1 MAVEVNKRDIDTK
14 FITLFADS
22 RPDVDVTFKDPVL
35 TKSTNQYLVGVDNMT
50 VCSTALSMIDEVV
63 AHNHTD
69 LIRIVRKPN
78 VVVPHANNSGLATYN
93 NANAGNPT
101 GDDTLEEN
109 VEDNG
114 YLYTHLRTGL
124 EDAGISSAVQLS
136 SVAHLMERLQT
147 IAQIANAAMSK
158 NLLNDVT
165 LNGVPLGL
173 RGYTSPAD
181 EIAAANPDP
190 HVTFRLNRS
199 GRLVIEGTKAFWSVC
214 AIEIPNTQYQYGFY
228 GAPADG
234 KGPFY
239 QYHKRRFLTVDPNA
253 ETSSTSNMVAK
264 RDGTPS
270 DSDSL
275 ASAVSAAACNLTS
288 GTQPKVLVV
297 QTVHHGVNPNN
308 YATVLQGAVDV
319 NVYPNVNGAAQSF
332 YVGVAG
338 HTASKA
344 LVAVYLEENL
354 YMGLDRRVG
363 IELGTSLPI
372 KNSPIVDHQKEY
384 PDYILG
390 RWMYR
395 TDNQYVINDKGQNS
409 TYGTDA
415 GAAREYQGA
424 RDRVT
429 YHELMPQNKL
439 QVLRTKIF
447 ARVRTFTGTRK
458 CTPCGRLN
466 SPQTPWIGGTRDCI
480 SSPRVSKEHGS

>member
-22 RPDVDVTFKDPVL
+22 RPDVDITFKDPVL

-50 VCSTALSMIDEVV
+50 VCSTALSMVDEVISN
-63 AHNHTD
+63 NHTD

-78 VVVPHANNSGLATYN
+78 VVAGNAANSGLATYV
-93 NANAGNPT
+93 NANAGNPK
-101 GDDTLEEN
+101 GDDELEEN
-109 VEDNG
+109 IEING
-114 YLYTHLRTGL
+114 YLYAHLRTGIA
-124 EDAGISSAVQLS
+124 DAGISSAVQLS

-147 IAQIANAAMSK
+147 IAQIVNAAMSK
-158 NLLNDVT
+158 NLLNDET
-165 LNGVPLGL
+165 LDTIQSGL
-173 RGYTSPAD
+173 KGYTSPAA
-181 EIAAANPDP
+181 EIAAENPDP

-228 GAPADG
+228 GATTDG

-239 QYHKRRFLTVDPNA
+239 QHHKRRYLTVDPNT
-253 ETSSTSNMVAK
+253 ESSSTSNMVAK

-275 ASAVSAAACNLTS
+275 ASVLQTGIVNLTS
-288 GTQPKVLVV
+288 GTAPKVLVV
-297 QTVHHGVNPNN
+297 ETVHHGVAPNA
-308 YATVLQGAVDV
+308 YTTVLQGIP
-319 NVYPNVNGAAQSF
+319 NVAATAYPNVGGVAQSF
-332 YVGVAG
+332 YAGVAG
-338 HTASKA
+338 HTASSD

-372 KNSPIVDHQKEY
+372 KNSPIVDHQTEY
-384 PDYILG
+384 PDYIIG
-390 RWMYR
+390 RWMFR

-447 ARVRTFTGTRK
+447 ARVRTFTEDTEVYSMR
-458 CTPCGRLN
+458 TIELPTNPVDWWHARLHF
-466 SPQTPWIGGTRDCI
+466 
-480 SSPRVSKEHGS
+480 VSKG